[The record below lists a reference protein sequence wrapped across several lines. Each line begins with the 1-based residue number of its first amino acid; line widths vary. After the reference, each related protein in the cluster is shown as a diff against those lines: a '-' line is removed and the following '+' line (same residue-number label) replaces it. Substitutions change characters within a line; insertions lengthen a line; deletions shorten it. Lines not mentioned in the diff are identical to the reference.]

1 MRFRTLALAL
11 ALSCGTTVIAEA
23 KQKAPHYK
31 VSKKGKGYK
40 TNRANRVKAR
50 KVTARKVKPLKV
62 QHHK

>member
-31 VSKKGKGYK
+31 VSKKSKGYK

-62 QHHK
+62 HH